1 MGLLRNLTLIYT
13 AVLVSALGSSLV
25 AILVYLRRI
34 SGALGEVREI
44 LEEVRDE
51 TAPLGGHLQVAHEAV
66 AGTAHGLGDV
76 GARLARVDDGLGS
89 LAPPGQ
95 ARPAG

>member
-1 MGLLRNLTLIYT
+1 MGLLRKLTLIYT

-25 AILVYLRRI
+25 AILVQLWRI
-34 SGALGEVREI
+34 AGALGEVREV

-51 TAPLGGHLQVAHEAV
+51 TAPLGGHLQGVHEAV
-66 AGTAHGLGDV
+66 VGTAAGLGEV
-76 GARLARVDDGLGS
+76 GARLARVNDGLGT

-95 ARPAG
+95 PGRSP

>member
-1 MGLLRNLTLIYT
+1 MDLLRKLTLIYI

-25 AILVYLRRI
+25 AILVQLWRI
-34 SGALGEVREI
+34 AGALGEVREV

-51 TAPLGGHLQVAHEAV
+51 TAPLGGHLQGVQEAV
-66 AGTAHGLGDV
+66 AGTAQGLGDV

-95 ARPAG
+95 AQPSG

>member
-1 MGLLRNLTLIYT
+1 MALLRTLSLIYT

-34 SGALGEVREI
+34 AGALGEVREV

-51 TAPLGGHLQVAHEAV
+51 AAPLGGHLEGVHAAV
-66 AGTAHGLGDV
+66 VGTADGLDDV
-76 GARLARVDDGLGS
+76 GARLARVNEGLGT
-89 LAPPGQ
+89 LASPGQ
-95 ARPAG
+95 TEPSS

>member
-1 MGLLRNLTLIYT
+1 MRLLRNLTLIYT

-34 SGALGEVREI
+34 SGALGEVREV

-51 TAPLGGHLQVAHEAV
+51 TAPLGGHLRGVHEAV
-66 AGTAHGLGDV
+66 VSTTEGLGEV
-76 GARLARVDDGLGS
+76 GARFARVDDGLGT
-89 LAPPGQ
+89 LAPPG
-95 ARPAG
+95 PAHPSS